1 MTVFEAMVVMRY
13 TWLSAAMRRL
23 LQPHGLA
30 KPWRM
35 DPACAMLGRG
45 AMNDTDSSSLPV
57 RRIPL
62 SLDDWQTAALTS
74 RAPVQLAG
82 LSPVVCKGMQDLLS
96 LSDDLLLVR
105 SDFNAPPPQALRW
118 EIHNRNWLYLHC
130 RAEGVSQD
138 ETPDGQMHHLGSGSF
153 LLCTSQH
160 RPLVREVLTD
170 DWRAVTVAFRPSFA
184 LRDLQMSDRAL
195 PEELRQLRSGDPT
208 ADFSFA
214 SQLTADMKS
223 AVRALLQPAVQAEAR
238 AVYLRAKVVEL
249 VCLALEELRHPDATA
264 NSSLK
269 LSHRDLRSL
278 EQARRVLDDCGE
290 ARSLEQL
297 AKHVGLN
304 RRKLALGFKHLFGV
318 TVGDYDRQVRLELGR
333 RLLESSTSASVGYA
347 AAVAGYSDVGSFTK
361 AFKAR
366 YGELPSAFKPAAN
379 ARRLRK

>member
-1 MTVFEAMVVMRY
+1 MLRSV
-13 TWLSAAMRRL
+13 
-23 LQPHGLA
+23 
-30 KPWRM
+30 
-35 DPACAMLGRG
+35 PAT
-45 AMNDTDSSSLPV
+45 MNDIDPNSLPV
-57 RRIPL
+57 RRVPL
-62 SLDDWQTAALTS
+62 YMDDLQTAALAS
-74 RAPVQLAG
+74 CAPG
-82 LSPVVCKGMQDLLS
+82 LPTNGLNSTVCKGMQDLLT

-105 SDFNAPPPQALRW
+105 ADFNAPPSEVRW
-118 EIHNRNWLYLHC
+118 EIHNRSWLYLHC
-130 RAEGVSQD
+130 RAEGVSRD
-138 ETPDGQMHHLGSGSF
+138 ETPDGQLHHLSSGSF

-170 DWRAVTVAFRPSFA
+170 DWRAVTIAFRPSFA
-184 LRDLQMSDRAL
+184 MRDLQMSDRAL
-195 PEELRQLRSGDPT
+195 PEELRQLRCGDPA

-249 VCLALEELRHPDATA
+249 VCLALEELRHPESAT
-264 NSSLK
+264 SSALK
-269 LSHRDLRSL
+269 LSHRDIRCL
-278 EQARRVLDDCGE
+278 EQARRLLDECGE

-297 AKHVGLN
+297 AKQVGLN

-318 TVGDYDRQVRLELGR
+318 TAGDYDRQMRLELGR
-333 RLLESSTSASVGYA
+333 RLLESSTASVGYA

-366 YGELPSAFKPAAN
+366 YGNLPSDIKPAAA

>member
-1 MTVFEAMVVMRY
+1 
-13 TWLSAAMRRL
+13 
-23 LQPHGLA
+23 
-30 KPWRM
+30 M
-35 DPACAMLGRG
+35 DDL
-45 AMNDTDSSSLPV
+45 
-57 RRIPL
+57 
-62 SLDDWQTAALTS
+62 QTAALAS
-74 RAPVQLAG
+74 RSGDSTALH
-82 LSPVVCKGMQDLLS
+82 LNTFSPVVCRGLQDLLT

-118 EIHNRNWLYLHC
+118 EIHNRGWLYLHC

-138 ETPDGQMHHLGSGSF
+138 EAPDGQLHHLGSGSF

-170 DWRAVTVAFRPSFA
+170 DWRAVTIAFRPSFA
-184 LRDLQMSDRAL
+184 IRDLQMSDRVL
-195 PEELRQLRSGDPT
+195 PEELRQLRSGDPAT
-208 ADFSFA
+208 DFSFA

-223 AVRALLQPAVQAEAR
+223 AVRALLQPAVQAAAR
-238 AVYLRAKVVEL
+238 TVYLRAKVVEL
-249 VCLALEELRHPDATA
+249 VCLALEELRHPESASNAT
-264 NSSLK
+264 LK
-269 LSHRDLRSL
+269 LSHRDMRSL
-278 EQARRVLDDCGE
+278 EQARKLLDDCGE

-333 RLLESSTSASVGYA
+333 RLLESSTASVGYA

-366 YGELPSAFKPAAN
+366 YGDLPSEIKPVAP
-379 ARRLRK
+379 RRPRK

>member
-1 MTVFEAMVVMRY
+1 
-13 TWLSAAMRRL
+13 
-23 LQPHGLA
+23 
-30 KPWRM
+30 
-35 DPACAMLGRG
+35 
-45 AMNDTDSSSLPV
+45 MNEIDSSSLPV

-62 SLDDWQTAALTS
+62 SLDEWQTAALAAREGGS
-74 RAPVQLAG
+74 MSAASMPAQLGG
-82 LSPVVCKGMQDLLS
+82 LSPVICTGMQDLLT
-96 LSDDLLLVR
+96 LSDDLLLIR
-105 SDFNAPPPQALRW
+105 SDFNAPPPQAIRW

-130 RAEGVSQD
+130 RAEGVSKD
-138 ETPDGQMHHLGSGSF
+138 ETPDGQLHHLSSGSF

-170 DWRAVTVAFRPSFA
+170 DWRAVTIAFRPSFA
-184 LRDLQMSDRAL
+184 MRDLQMSDRAL
-195 PEELRQLRSGDPT
+195 PGELRQLRFGDPT

-214 SQLTADMKS
+214 SQLTSDMKS
-223 AVRALLQPAVQAEAR
+223 AVRALLQPAVQAETR

-249 VCLALEELRHPDATA
+249 VCLVLEELRHPESVSS
-264 NSSLK
+264 SSLK
-269 LSHRDLRSL
+269 LSHRDIRGL
-278 EQARRVLDDCGE
+278 EQARRLVDECGE

-297 AKHVGLN
+297 ARQVGLN

-333 RLLESSTSASVGYA
+333 RLLESSTASVGYA

-366 YGELPSAFKPAAN
+366 YGDLPSDLKPAGA